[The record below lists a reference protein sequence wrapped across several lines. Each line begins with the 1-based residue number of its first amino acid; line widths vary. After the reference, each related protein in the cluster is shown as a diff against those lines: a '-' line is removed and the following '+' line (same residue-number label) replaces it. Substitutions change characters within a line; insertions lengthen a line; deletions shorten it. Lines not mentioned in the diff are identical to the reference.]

1 MVGERRAAFRDRPSH
16 LNRGYLAVCS
26 AARFPAIWEVKP
38 TKINLSLLAGLQE
51 SGDEMATVYGYAR
64 VSSRDQN
71 LNRQL
76 DALGAY
82 GVGSANIYADH
93 ASGKDFDRPRY
104 RELLHVLGDGDVLVV
119 LSIDRLGRNYSEIL
133 EEWRRIT
140 KELGVAIVVLD
151 MPLLDTRARAS
162 GAPDVTNT
170 LIADIVLQLLS
181 YVAQVERENIHRR
194 QAEGIAA
201 ARARGV
207 RFGRPRKPCPP
218 QFELVRDSY
227 EAGDITRSQAAE
239 CLGVCV
245 GTFDR
250 WMREAG

>member
-1 MVGERRAAFRDRPSH
+1 MAWARRIFMPTMRAAR
-16 LNRGYLAVCS
+16 
-26 AARFPAIWEVKP
+26 
-38 TKINLSLLAGLQE
+38 T
-51 SGDEMATVYGYAR
+51 
-64 VSSRDQN
+64 
-71 LNRQL
+71 
-76 DALGAY
+76 
-82 GVGSANIYADH
+82 
-93 ASGKDFDRPRY
+93 
-104 RELLHVLGDGDVLVV
+104 
-119 LSIDRLGRNYSEIL
+119 SIDRAIASCCTSWETGTCWWCFLSTDLVVITPRFLRNGDALPRSSGL
-133 EEWRRIT
+133 
-140 KELGVAIVVLD
+140 
-151 MPLLDTRARAS
+151 PLWCWTCHCLTRARAS
-162 GAPDVTNT
+162 GTPDVTNT

-218 QFELVRDSY
+218 QFDLVRDSY
-227 EAGDITRSQAAE
+227 EAGDITRSQAAK

>member
-1 MVGERRAAFRDRPSH
+1 M
-16 LNRGYLAVCS
+16 
-26 AARFPAIWEVKP
+26 
-38 TKINLSLLAGLQE
+38 
-51 SGDEMATVYGYAR
+51 YGYAR

-71 LNRQL
+71 LNRQF
-76 DALGAY
+76 DALIAY
-82 GVGSANIYADH
+82 GVESANIYADR
-93 ASGKDFDRPRY
+93 ASGKDFERPRY
-104 RELLHVLGDGDVLVV
+104 RDLLRVLGDGDVLVV

-133 EEWRRIT
+133 EEWRLIT
-140 KELGVAIVVLD
+140 KERGTAIVVLD
-151 MPLLDTRARAS
+151 MPLLDTRAKD
-162 GAPDVTNT
+162 GEAPDVTST

-181 YVAQVERENIHRR
+181 YVAQVERENIHQR

-201 ARARGV
+201 ARARGG

-227 EAGDITRSQAAE
+227 EAGDITRSQAAKR
-239 CLGVCV
+239 LGVCV

>member
-1 MVGERRAAFRDRPSH
+1 MAGISGVSTGVVGR
-16 LNRGYLAVCS
+16 
-26 AARFPAIWEVKP
+26 
-38 TKINLSLLAGLQE
+38 
-51 SGDEMATVYGYAR
+51 VYGYAR
-64 VSSRDQN
+64 VSSREQN
-71 LNRQL
+71 LDRQL
-76 DALGAY
+76 EALAAF
-82 GVGSANIYADH
+82 GVAAENVFADK
-93 ASGKDFDRPRY
+93 ASGKDFERHAWQALRQ
-104 RELLHVLGDGDVLVV
+104 RLSAGDVLAVK
-119 LSIDRLGRNYSEIL
+119 SIDRLGRDYDEIL
-133 EEWRRIT
+133 EQWRWLT
-140 KELGVAIVVLD
+140 KEAGCAVVVLD
-151 MPLLDTRARAS
+151 MPLLDTRD
-162 GAPDVTNT
+162 GGKGVTGR
-170 LIADIVLQLLS
+170 LISDIVLQLLS

-227 EAGDITRSQAAE
+227 EAGDITRSQAAK

>member
-1 MVGERRAAFRDRPSH
+1 M
-16 LNRGYLAVCS
+16 
-26 AARFPAIWEVKP
+26 
-38 TKINLSLLAGLQE
+38 T
-51 SGDEMATVYGYAR
+51 TVYGYAR

-82 GVGSANIYADH
+82 GVEPANIFADR

-104 RELLHVLGDGDVLVV
+104 RELLCALDSGDVLVV

-133 EEWRRIT
+133 EEWRCIT

-151 MPLLDTRARAS
+151 MPLLDTRARDCGGS
-162 GAPDVTNT
+162 DVTSA

-218 QFELVRDSY
+218 QFELVRDTY
-227 EAGDITRSQAAE
+227 EAGDITRSQAGGRSIAGCE
-239 CLGVCV
+239 RWSRGATVLWRPDSNILDFATATTAFG
-245 GTFDR
+245 GTLAAAQKMTEVSPWR
-250 WMREAG
+250 V

>member
-1 MVGERRAAFRDRPSH
+1 
-16 LNRGYLAVCS
+16 
-26 AARFPAIWEVKP
+26 
-38 TKINLSLLAGLQE
+38 
-51 SGDEMATVYGYAR
+51 MATVYGYAR

-162 GAPDVTNT
+162 GAPDVTNV

-218 QFELVRDSY
+218 QVELVRDSY
-227 EAGDITRSQAAE
+227 EAGDITRSQAAK

-250 WMREAG
+250 WVREAG

>member
-1 MVGERRAAFRDRPSH
+1 
-16 LNRGYLAVCS
+16 
-26 AARFPAIWEVKP
+26 
-38 TKINLSLLAGLQE
+38 
-51 SGDEMATVYGYAR
+51 MATVYGYAR

-71 LNRQL
+71 LNRQF
-76 DALGAY
+76 DALIAY
-82 GVGSANIYADH
+82 GVESANIYADR
-93 ASGKDFDRPRY
+93 ASGKDFERPRY
-104 RELLHVLGDGDVLVV
+104 RDLLRVLGDGDVLVV

-133 EEWRRIT
+133 EEWRLIT
-140 KELGVAIVVLD
+140 KERGTAIVVLD
-151 MPLLDTRARAS
+151 MPLLDTRAKD
-162 GAPDVTNT
+162 GEAPDVTST

-181 YVAQVERENIHRR
+181 YVAQVERENIHQR

-227 EAGDITRSQAAE
+227 EAGEITRSQAAKR
-239 CLGVCV
+239 LGVCV

>member
-1 MVGERRAAFRDRPSH
+1 M
-16 LNRGYLAVCS
+16 
-26 AARFPAIWEVKP
+26 
-38 TKINLSLLAGLQE
+38 
-51 SGDEMATVYGYAR
+51 
-64 VSSRDQN
+64 
-71 LNRQL
+71 
-76 DALGAY
+76 
-82 GVGSANIYADH
+82 
-93 ASGKDFDRPRY
+93 
-104 RELLHVLGDGDVLVV
+104 V

-162 GAPDVTNT
+162 GAPDVTNV

-227 EAGDITRSQAAE
+227 EAGDITRSQAAK
-239 CLGVCV
+239 CLGRVRGDVRSLDARGGVGVCV
-245 GTFDR
+245 ALSLPVAIQILIR
-250 WMREAG
+250 

>member
-1 MVGERRAAFRDRPSH
+1 M
-16 LNRGYLAVCS
+16 
-26 AARFPAIWEVKP
+26 
-38 TKINLSLLAGLQE
+38 
-51 SGDEMATVYGYAR
+51 YGYAR

-93 ASGKDFDRPRY
+93 ASGKDF
-104 RELLHVLGDGDVLVV
+104 
-119 LSIDRLGRNYSEIL
+119 
-133 EEWRRIT
+133 
-140 KELGVAIVVLD
+140 
-151 MPLLDTRARAS
+151 
-162 GAPDVTNT
+162 
-170 LIADIVLQLLS
+170 
-181 YVAQVERENIHRR
+181 
-194 QAEGIAA
+194 
-201 ARARGV
+201 
-207 RFGRPRKPCPP
+207 GRPRKPCPP

-227 EAGDITRSQAAE
+227 EAGDITRSQAAK